1 MSTDRTRPR
10 CTVHAPYHIGANTA
24 KLQPLHKAISIRTSK
39 ITTELVNEPG
49 GRLSDAGDGWLVKDL
64 VAPLVGDIV
73 NCTLGEEKKVL
84 WGLMSPR
91 DWRSRAWQ
99 STIFDYLRVQRP
111 FASATAIRCRQSSLS
126 GRPRPLDTNEYLCV
140 YKSYKRKR
148 ERGRIRVAWLAM
160 QYIINEMLCLLLV
173 LFPFRFVVGR
183 ADLCKYKRTLLL

>member
-1 MSTDRTRPR
+1 MGADEST
-10 CTVHAPYHIGANTA
+10 G
-24 KLQPLHKAISIRTSK
+24 
-39 ITTELVNEPG
+39 
-49 GRLSDAGDGWLVKDL
+49 LVKQSMAKYHL
-64 VAPLVGDIV
+64 RLPQGAP
-73 NCTLGEEKKVL
+73 K
-84 WGLMSPR
+84 
-91 DWRSRAWQ
+91 
-99 STIFDYLRVQRP
+99 QRP